1 MKSRTVVCILWMIG
15 HRKAKPS
22 IFPRNRTKRSLWK
35 RRKGR
40 RQLTSGKP
48 WNNACHGCRGESPSL
63 VSIYIALNL
72 GLFPKVGGKV
82 HGFVDT
88 GNNDDQCGHSAHHD
102 GIYERFQKGDH
113 TLFGRVRNLGRGMSN
128 GCRANACL
136 VGKNSPL
143 DANNEYSQKSS
154 ESGFEAES
162 TFENQGYGGRDCI
175 NVQGENR
182 KAGEQVDSHM
192 AGTMREA
199 TLAIPL
205 MPPRMTSP
213 TRVVSAKP

>member
-1 MKSRTVVCILWMIG
+1 MAVEVK
-15 HRKAKPS
+15 
-22 IFPRNRTKRSLWK
+22 
-35 RRKGR
+35 
-40 RQLTSGKP
+40 
-48 WNNACHGCRGESPSL
+48 PSL

-82 HGFVDT
+82 QGFVDT

-154 ESGFEAES
+154 ESAKLKALLKIKAMAEGIAS
-162 TFENQGYGGRDCI
+162 TC
-175 NVQGENR
+175 
-182 KAGEQVDSHM
+182 KARIARQAS
-192 AGTMREA
+192 
-199 TLAIPL
+199 
-205 MPPRMTSP
+205 
-213 TRVVSAKP
+213 K